1 MSDTSTTATD
11 GTGDGAG
18 DASTTTSSSSAERTF
33 TQADLDRIIAD
44 RLRREN
50 VAELRTKATELD
62 NLKQS
67 TKTAEQQNAE
77 RLAELERR
85 LNESETGRLRLR
97 VAARYKLTDEDA
109 DLFLTGADEETLE
122 RQAKALTE
130 RTKAAQTSGAH
141 VPGEGRTPTK
151 TPGDD
156 SMREFARQ
164 LFAKPGAA

>member
-33 TQADLDRIIAD
+33 TQADLDRIIAGYK
-44 RLRREN
+44 REN
-50 VAELRTKATELD
+50 VDPLRAKAAELD